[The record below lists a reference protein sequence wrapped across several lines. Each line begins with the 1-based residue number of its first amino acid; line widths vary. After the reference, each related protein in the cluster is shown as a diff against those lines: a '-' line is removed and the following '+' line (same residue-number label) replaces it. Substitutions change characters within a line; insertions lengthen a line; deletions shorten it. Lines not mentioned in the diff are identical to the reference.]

1 MLSIFHVPLLPLVR
15 LLLAVADVRTRL
27 STEQCKHGHGC
38 TVVTGS
44 QGDDRVT
51 VTAFDAEA

>member
-1 MLSIFHVPLLPLVR
+1 MLSIFHLPLLPLVR
-15 LLLAVADVRTRL
+15 LLLAVAAADVRTRL

-51 VTAFDAEA
+51 V